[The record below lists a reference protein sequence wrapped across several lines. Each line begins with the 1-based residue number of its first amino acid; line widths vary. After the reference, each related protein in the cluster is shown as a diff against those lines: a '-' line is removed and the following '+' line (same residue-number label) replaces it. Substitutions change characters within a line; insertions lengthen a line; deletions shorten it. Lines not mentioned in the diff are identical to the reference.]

1 MPDKDGEAK
10 MNLKICVAAAF
21 AGLLAA
27 CGTYGPTPYQPA
39 AGGEMGYA
47 DTRIESDRYR
57 VSFRGNSL
65 TDRET
70 VENYLLYRAAELTL
84 QNGYDHFTIADR
96 DTDRDRRMRSSG
108 PRYYGSRLDYL
119 YFHPRYGWIGS
130 YSPVWGPST
139 YNEVTRYEA
148 SAEIVLGRGPKG
160 SDPNAFDAREVSKNL
175 AGYVSMPPQ

>member
-1 MPDKDGEAK
+1 MAK
-10 MNLKICVAAAF
+10 FGLAGLAAA
-21 AGLLAA
+21 AAISLSA

-39 AGGEMGYA
+39 AGSQAGYS
-47 DTRIESDRYR
+47 DTMIESDRFR

-70 VENYLLYRAAELTL
+70 VENYLLFRAAELTL
-84 QNGYDHFTIADR
+84 QQGFDHFTIADR
-96 DTDRDRRMRSSG
+96 DTDRDRRVRSGG
-108 PRYYGSRLDYL
+108 PRYYGSRLDFL

-139 YNEVTRYEA
+139 YREVTRYEA

-160 SDPNAFDAREVSKNL
+160 DDPNSFNAREVSQNL
-175 AGYVSMPPQ
+175 AGQVTRPAQ

>member
-1 MPDKDGEAK
+1 MNGEAK
-10 MNLKICVAAAF
+10 MNLKFPVAAAL

-27 CGTYGPTPYQPA
+27 CASYGPTPYQPA
-39 AGGEMGYA
+39 GGSDMGYS
-47 DTRIESDRYR
+47 DTRIESDRFR

-96 DTDRDRRMRSSG
+96 DTDRDRQIRSSG
-108 PRYYGSRLDYL
+108 PSYYGSRLDYL
-119 YFHPRYGWIGS
+119 YFHPRHGWIGA

-139 YNEVTRYEA
+139 YREVTRYEA
-148 SAEIVLGRGPKG
+148 SAEIVLGRGPKS
-160 SDPNAFDAREVSKNL
+160 SDANAFDAREVSKNL
-175 AGYVSMPPQ
+175 AGSVARPAQ